1 MKNILMVY
9 PEYPDTF
16 WGFKHA
22 LKFASKRA
30 ALPPLGLLTIASYL
44 PDEWNIKLVD
54 MNCERLKEKD
64 VRNSDYVFISAMA
77 VQRESVKDV
86 IRRCNELNVPVIAG
100 GPLFTMEPDHFP
112 NADHFVLGEAEEIM
126 PELVE
131 DIENGKLKRYYAS
144 PDFPDITKA
153 PVPRWDLLHLKW
165 YYSMGIQYSRGCP
178 FDCEFCEIG
187 ALNGHVPRSKSTEQ
201 IIQELQT
208 LYDLGW
214 RRSVFFVDDNF
225 IGKRFDLKRKVL
237 PAIIEWQKAHNYPF
251 TFYTEVSIDLADD
264 DELVNLMTRA
274 GFNRVFV
281 GIETPDKESLKE
293 TNKYQNIKHNLEKSV
308 EKLHS
313 SGLEVQGGFIIGFD
327 HDTPSIFKRQFSFIQ
342 RTGIV
347 TAMVGMLNAP
357 RGSKLYE
364 RMRNEG
370 RLISEFVENNVE
382 ISINFIPRM
391 NIKTLISGYQ
401 RLMKQLYSPVNYYRR
416 LRKFL
421 SVYKFPNTFRLK
433 KITFI
438 EIKAFLRSLVVIGI
452 FGKERFEYWK
462 LLIWSLFKKR
472 RHFPLVV
479 ALAISGYH
487 FRKIAEKISKKK
499 VSLIFEKPFSSG
511 NLAAKT

>member
-112 NADHFVLGEAEEIM
+112 DADHFVLGEAEEIM

-313 SGLEVQGGFIIGFD
+313 SGLEVQGG
-327 HDTPSIFKRQFSFIQ
+327 
-342 RTGIV
+342 
-347 TAMVGMLNAP
+347 
-357 RGSKLYE
+357 
-364 RMRNEG
+364 
-370 RLISEFVENNVE
+370 
-382 ISINFIPRM
+382 
-391 NIKTLISGYQ
+391 
-401 RLMKQLYSPVNYYRR
+401 
-416 LRKFL
+416 
-421 SVYKFPNTFRLK
+421 
-433 KITFI
+433 
-438 EIKAFLRSLVVIGI
+438 
-452 FGKERFEYWK
+452 
-462 LLIWSLFKKR
+462 
-472 RHFPLVV
+472 
-479 ALAISGYH
+479 
-487 FRKIAEKISKKK
+487 
-499 VSLIFEKPFSSG
+499 SS
-511 NLAAKT
+511 

>member
-1 MKNILMVY
+1 MKNILMIY

-22 LKFASKRA
+22 LKFASKKA
-30 ALPPLGLLTIASYL
+30 ALPPLGLLSIASYL
-44 PDEWNIKLVD
+44 PEEWNVKLVD
-54 MNCERLKEKD
+54 MNCERLKERD
-64 VRNSDYVFISAMA
+64 VRNSDFVFLSAMA
-77 VQRESVKDV
+77 VQRKSVKEV
-86 IRRCNELNVPVIAG
+86 IAQCNDLNVPVVVG
-100 GPLFTMEPDHFP
+100 GPLFTTEPDHFP
-112 NADHFVLGEAEEIM
+112 EADHFVLGEAEEIM
-126 PELVE
+126 PDLVK

-144 PDFPDITKA
+144 PDFPDIRKV
-153 PVPRWDLLHLKW
+153 PVPRWDLLNLRW

-178 FDCEFCEIG
+178 YDCEFCEIG

-201 IIQELQT
+201 IIQELQS

-225 IGKRFDLKRKVL
+225 IGKRVELKGEVL
-237 PAIIEWQKAHNYPF
+237 PAIIKWQKAHNYPF
-251 TFYTEVSIDLADD
+251 SFYTEVSIDLADD
-264 DELVNLMTRA
+264 NELITLMTKA

-281 GIETPDKESLKE
+281 GIETPDVESLKE
-293 TNKYQNIKHNLEKSV
+293 TNKYQNIRHDLEKSV

-327 HDTPSIFKRQFSFIQ
+327 NDTPTIFKRQFNFIQ
-342 RTGIV
+342 RTGIA

-382 ISINFIPRM
+382 ISINLIPRM
-391 NIKTLISGYQ
+391 NIRTLISGYQ
-401 RLMKQLYSPVNYYRR
+401 KLLKQLYSPVNYYKR

-421 SVYKFPNTFRLK
+421 SVYEVPGVLKLRRVTFTDAR
-433 KITFI
+433 
-438 EIKAFLRSLVVIGI
+438 AFLRSLVVIGI

-462 LLIWSLFKKR
+462 LLIWSLVKKR
-472 RHFPLVV
+472 RHFPLAV

-487 FRKIAEKISKKK
+487 FRKISEKISKKK
-499 VSLIFEKPFSSG
+499 VPLPNENTLSSE
-511 NLAAKT
+511 NLAIKM